1 MKHDTYDKYPA
12 DSLDLPE
19 RALLTVWDCLAAYR
33 DDLVLVGGLAIK
45 HLTRAPRVGQP
56 GPVTQ
61 DVDFGISLAAESGM
75 YGSLRETLAAHGF
88 QWVKSRFLR
97 TFPGFDL
104 YVDLLTDDDK
114 ADTGTALVDDGLA
127 VGIVPGIN
135 RALAHTR
142 LVEVHGKSLTG
153 AALHAQV
160 KVAEVGPMM
169 VLKLN
174 AFGGPMGRKAGKDVH
189 DLLYLTMNCE
199 GEAEHAI
206 AAFHA
211 EKAAGNRGVPH
222 ALHAAK
228 TSFSHLNAPG
238 PMACAAFRLNNRH
251 ELPALAAESLRIR
264 QQCVTLAEAL
274 LG

>member
-45 HLTRAPRVGQP
+45 HLTRAPRAGQP

-75 YGSLRETLAAHGF
+75 YGSMRETLAAHGF

-135 RALAHTR
+135 RALAHRR
-142 LVEVHGKSLTG
+142 LVEVQGKSLTG
-153 AALHAQV
+153 AELHSQV

-174 AFGGPMGRKAGKDVH
+174 AFGGPMGRKAVKDVH

-199 GEAEHAI
+199 GESEHAI

-264 QQCVTLAEAL
+264 QQCATLAEAL